1 MPPTSA
7 PPLGSSVISASRRGQ
22 LGQLRSAAASR
33 AVAGS
38 SATWS
43 RSRSSWARSCLIR
56 AAEASAP
63 GTSESLVR
71 SWPASASESRQA
83 SGSETA
89 SPPGRSLAPSSRP
102 QISVEIR
109 SRSFSSTRPPS
120 QVAKISW

>member
-1 MPPTSA
+1 
-7 PPLGSSVISASRRGQ
+7 
-22 LGQLRSAAASR
+22 
-33 AVAGS
+33 
-38 SATWS
+38 
-43 RSRSSWARSCLIR
+43 LIR

-63 GTSESLVR
+63 GTRDSRLR
-71 SWPASASESRQA
+71 SWPASASESRHA

-120 QVAKISW
+120 QVAVMSW